1 MWSDT
6 KQQQLDD
13 LRRRAQHD
21 SLPLDEQQTL
31 DQLLHELEQQEWITL
46 RPALDR
52 LRQDQAQIQNNLSQL
67 QAQNAVLSALVE
79 R

>member
-31 DQLLHELEQQEWITL
+31 DQLLHELEQQESITL